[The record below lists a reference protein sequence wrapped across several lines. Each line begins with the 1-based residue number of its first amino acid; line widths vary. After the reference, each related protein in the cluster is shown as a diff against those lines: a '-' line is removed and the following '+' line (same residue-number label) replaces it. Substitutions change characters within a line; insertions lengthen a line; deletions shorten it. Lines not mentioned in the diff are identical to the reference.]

1 MTSPKE
7 SSMKEL
13 QTINTQLKDLEKKIH
28 EIDCSPDPC
37 AFMTFAYE
45 GMETG
50 VAILKERR
58 EKIYKTYP
66 DLRPTCDSDT
76 EPQPKADLLADLLK
90 VIIKDLG
97 KTPYKEKAKKNKTL
111 V

>member
-28 EIDCSPDPC
+28 EINCSPNPC

-58 EKIYKTYP
+58 EKIYKIYLVIYLLIYLFTY
-66 DLRPTCDSDT
+66 LY
-76 EPQPKADLLADLLK
+76 LLTHK
-90 VIIKDLG
+90 R
-97 KTPYKEKAKKNKTL
+97 
-111 V
+111 

>member
-13 QTINTQLKDLEKKIH
+13 QTINTQ
-28 EIDCSPDPC
+28 
-37 AFMTFAYE
+37 
-45 GMETG
+45 
-50 VAILKERR
+50 LKERR

-76 EPQPKADLLADLLK
+76 EPHPKADLLADLLK